1 MGLRPPMPRPYIHHV
16 RTGHRCATTQ
26 VSPWDLDP
34 SLKPPP
40 QLRSTG
46 TLVTAAELEPV
57 VEVEKPWEER
67 DFGIPASVWLSTLHR
82 AVARHVRLPRSAK
95 SGVAGSQ
102 HPKFIVE
109 NSPLELVRLKCE
121 AAGMVLQPPPPS
133 PPARSPGNRRMW
145 CTRGRR

>member
-40 QLRSTG
+40 QQLRSTG

-57 VEVEKPWEER
+57 VEVEKLWEER
-67 DFGIPASVWLSTLHR
+67 DR
-82 AVARHVRLPRSAK
+82 
-95 SGVAGSQ
+95 
-102 HPKFIVE
+102 
-109 NSPLELVRLKCE
+109 
-121 AAGMVLQPPPPS
+121 
-133 PPARSPGNRRMW
+133 
-145 CTRGRR
+145 